1 MADNGKKSGLI
12 HLDLAKPW
20 GGIEDPGE
28 IELSDES
35 KIVRKIKS
43 ILPSQI
49 DKILLIHLP
58 EFTHSDL
65 HFATAKRKSYPCF
78 PPTGIAVLASSL
90 EEIQISVELLDLHFE
105 ILNEITK
112 LEKES
117 ELDWDILQQITSK
130 SVKEFK
136 PDVIGLSLMFNMG
149 HQNLVEFAKFLKANF
164 PSIPILAGGVHPS
177 LSSSLVLEDAPEID
191 FILLHEAEYSIRQ
204 LISVA
209 KQESDVD
216 IKNIS
221 IATKIDEEYFG
232 KSSKSG
238 ATPLTTTPN
247 YKNLCIGEY
256 SKVGRIGAYTFLR
269 SEDSIASA
277 VLSRRGCR
285 AKCSFCSVRSFN
297 GKGVSKRSY
306 IDVVDE
312 IASLKNRYNVS
323 HIMWLDDDLFF
334 DNDDSI
340 KLFRELAS
348 RNLGVTW
355 DASNGIIA
363 AALNTELLD
372 ACVSS
377 GCVGFNIGI
386 ESGNPEIL
394 RSMQKPGTR
403 QKFIEAAELLE
414 KYPEIF
420 TKGFLIIGYPGE
432 TIGQLRDTQSLA
444 LQMSLDWYPSQIL
457 TPMPGTPVHQLLM
470 NQDKA
475 GGITEAL
482 EISQLPGKGR
492 TFSVGVLG
500 ALRKREMN
508 EKSKKTSFVDLLK
521 YAQDSVV
528 PTREQLQDIYISMD
542 YSINYKPILNMDNKS
557 KLMKKSKMLG
567 EISTRLTIDNPL
579 GTLFYALCLKKLGEK
594 EESYKFFE
602 LSEHYLQESLFWQAR
617 YEALEIN
624 SIREEF

>member
-1 MADNGKKSGLI
+1 M
-12 HLDLAKPW
+12 
-20 GGIEDPGE
+20 
-28 IELSDES
+28 
-35 KIVRKIKS
+35 
-43 ILPSQI
+43 
-49 DKILLIHLP
+49 P

>member
-20 GGIEDPGE
+20 GGIEEPGE
-28 IELSDES
+28 IELSDDS
-35 KIVRKIKS
+35 KIVRKIQS
-43 ILPSQI
+43 VLPSQI

-117 ELDWDILQQITSK
+117 EFDWNILQQITSK

-149 HQNLVEFAKFLKANF
+149 HQNLVELAKFLKANF
-164 PSIPILAGGVHPS
+164 PFIPILAGGVHPS

-191 FILLHEAEYSIRQ
+191 FILLHEAEFSIRQ
-204 LISVA
+204 LISIA

-216 IKNIS
+216 VKNIS

-247 YKNLCIGEY
+247 YKKLCIGEY

-348 RNLGVTW
+348 RNLGITW

-444 LQMSLDWYPSQIL
+444 LQMNLDWYPSQIL

-475 GGITEAL
+475 GGIAEAL

-500 ALRKREMN
+500 ALRKREIN

-521 YAQDSVV
+521 YEEDSVV

-579 GTLFYALCLKKLGEK
+579 GTLFYALCLKKLGDK
-594 EESYKFFE
+594 EESHKFFE

-624 SIREEF
+624 TIRDEF

>member
-1 MADNGKKSGLI
+1 VADNGKKSGLI